1 MRTLAQPTDTLEAH
15 YDAVVIGSGYG
26 AGIAASRLARMKLS
40 ACVLERGREFLP
52 GQFPSTLRQGMAEF
66 QADTPLGRT
75 GSELGLFDLRVNDDI
90 SVMVG
95 CGLGGT
101 SLINGNV
108 MLKPETRVFED
119 AVWPEA
125 FRAELTTT
133 VAEGYARAARMLQP
147 VSYPGPDLAKL
158 AAFRTAA
165 GALGADCTLPPIN
178 VTFEPGPDGNHAG
191 IHQPACTLCGDCC
204 SGCNV
209 GAKNT
214 VAMNYLPDAVAHG
227 AAVFTQCRVQH
238 VERAGGDWRVVFA
251 RLDGEGSEEELAVSA
266 RTVVLG
272 AGTLGSSEILL
283 RSAEA
288 GLDLSARTGENFSGN
303 GDVIAFG
310 YNNDVE
316 INGIGIG
323 HPAVEG
329 TDPVG
334 PVIAGLID
342 LRKDGPLGE
351 NIVIQEGA
359 IPSLLAPLLPG
370 LMAGISPLFGD
381 DTDAGDF
388 FEEAGQTAKSI
399 FKGAYQ
405 GAVHNTQTFLVMAH
419 EGGGGVMSL
428 DGGRLGLTWPDA
440 GKRPVFELI
449 SKTLRAA
456 TAATGGTYV
465 DNPMWSRLL
474 GRNLISVHPLGGCC
488 LGDTVE
494 GGVVDHKCRVF
505 DGAGGV
511 HDGLYVMDGSVLPRS
526 LGVNPSLTISAVA
539 ERAMIH
545 FARDRGL
552 SFDDRRPRET
562 TA

>member
-1 MRTLAQPTDTLEAH
+1 MRALARPIDTLEAQ
-15 YDAVVIGSGYG
+15 YGAVVVGSGYG
-26 AGIAASRLARMKLS
+26 AGIAASRLARMGLDV
-40 ACVLERGREFLP
+40 CVLERGREFLP
-52 GQFPSTLRQGMAEF
+52 GEFPSTLREGIAET
-66 QADTPLGRT
+66 QTDTPLGRT
-75 GSELGLFDLRVNDDI
+75 GSGLGLFDLRVNDDI

-108 MLKPETRVFED
+108 MLKPEARVFED
-119 AVWPEA
+119 PVWPGA
-125 FRAELTTT
+125 LRAELTTML
-133 VAEGYARAARMLQP
+133 AEGYERAARMLQP
-147 VSYPGPDLAKL
+147 VPYPGAELAKL
-158 AAFRTAA
+158 TAFRTAA
-165 GALGADCTLPPIN
+165 GALGAECMLPPIN
-178 VTFEPGPDGNHAG
+178 VTFKPGPGGNHAG
-191 IHQPACTLCGDCC
+191 VHQPACTLCGDCC

-214 VAMNYLPDAVAHG
+214 VAMTYLPDAVAHD
-227 AAVFTQCRVQH
+227 AALFTQSRVH
-238 VERAGGDWRVVFA
+238 HIEPAGGGWRVVFT
-251 RLDGEGSEEELAVSA
+251 RLDDGGGEKEHSVSA
-266 RTVVLG
+266 GTVVLG
-272 AGTLGSSEILL
+272 AGTLGSTEILL
-283 RSAEA
+283 RSEEA
-288 GLDLSARTGENFSGN
+288 GLALSGRVGENFSGN

-329 TDPVG
+329 TAPVG

-342 LRKDGPLGE
+342 LRTDGPLE
-351 NIVIQEGA
+351 NNIVIQEGA

-381 DTDAGDF
+381 DTDTGDF
-388 FEEAGQTAKSI
+388 FEEAGRTARSI
-399 FKGAYQ
+399 FKGAYE

-428 DGGRLGLTWPDA
+428 DEGRLGLTWPDA

-449 SKTLRAA
+449 SETLRKA
-456 TAATGGTYV
+456 TAATGGTFV

-488 LGDTVE
+488 LAETGDD
-494 GGVVDHKCRVF
+494 GVVDHKCRVF
-505 DGAGGV
+505 DAQGGI
-511 HDGLYVMDGSVLPRS
+511 HDGLHVMDGSVLPRS

-539 ERAMIH
+539 ERAMMH
-545 FARDRGL
+545 FAQDRGL
-552 SFDDRRPRET
+552 VFDDRRV
-562 TA
+562 TAKRD